1 MPTMVRFQ
9 GRLCFTLLFVVSL
22 GAGVAAASGEWYFHD
37 DPELVW
43 YWHKDPYFEIAL
55 PLAPASFG
63 SRNVFGEEFLRFYL
77 AEGTTPF
84 LTVGVVPATHTDV
97 ETLRDTLVGR
107 WSILLS
113 NVMVEA
119 DQTLESSRG
128 LDFYFY
134 LVTGDAPD
142 GKRAMLRNV
151 FYERDDY
158 IVYLTLVTHS
168 EDYAVGSFVRKAWL
182 EAVNSFRWR

>member
-1 MPTMVRFQ
+1 MVRFQ
-9 GRLCFTLLFVVSL
+9 RLAFIMLLFVVSF
-22 GAGVAAASGEWYFHD
+22 GASAAAASGEWYFHD

-63 SRNVFGEEFLRFYL
+63 SRSVFGEEYLRFYL
-77 AEGTTPF
+77 AEGTAPI
-84 LTVGVVPATHTDV
+84 LTVGVVPAEHIDV
-97 ETLRDTLVGR
+97 KALRDALVGR
-107 WSILLS
+107 WAYLLT
-113 NVMVEA
+113 NITVEA

-134 LVTGDAPD
+134 LVTGDAPN

-151 FYERDDY
+151 FYEKDDY
-158 IVYLTLVTHS
+158 IVYLTLVTHAD
-168 EDYAVGSFVRKAWL
+168 DYTVGSFVRKAWL